1 MDRGQLARL
10 LREDVARSTGRQ
22 MTTRESE
29 RVAERI
35 LQDGDRSRP
44 PTNQHISERARR
56 DREED

>member
-1 MDRGQLARL
+1 MERGQLARM
-10 LREDVARSTGRQ
+10 LREDVARSTGRE

-35 LQDGDRSRP
+35 LQDGDRPRP
-44 PTNQHISERARR
+44 PSNHHISERAKR